1 MENKKWEN
9 LGLLEGVDTELKPNV
24 SGALNIA
31 SDFLKLNN
39 KDCDIKTQSA
49 LFALI
54 AKIFREGFIK
64 SNKIHNYIC
73 DIVPDFCDKHKLEK
87 FNSQEEEGE
96 FVFNYY
102 VNFLKLEKSLTK
114 EDLKEYLKKRIE
126 SSELNKFSTEFKNSF
141 SVVEDIERNLPY
153 IGISEEDDG
162 KKVIYSSHFQFDL
175 TDDEFELYKKLIVEK
190 TEKLLNK
197 FKKEKQFLILDY
209 IKQ

>member
-1 MENKKWEN
+1 MENKKWED
-9 LGLLEGVDTELKPNV
+9 LGLLEGVDNELKPNV
-24 SGALNIA
+24 AGALNIA

-49 LFALI
+49 LFTLI

>member
-54 AKIFREGFIK
+54 VKIFREGFIK